1 MACRMKRDPSGDN
14 DFVAPAGPPKVTL
27 VFTADSPLYRLV
39 SATYEDAPIEVV
51 NDSIV
56 SFEVK
61 PGITLLDVV
70 QVCPDTRTTVHI
82 SQDCGDGT
90 QQKLRDRRFLKLD
103 GYRISSI

>member
-1 MACRMKRDPSGDN
+1 MACKMKRDTSGDN
-14 DFVAPAGPPKVTL
+14 DFVAPAGPPSVTL

-39 SATYEDAPIEVV
+39 SATYEDAPVPVV
-51 NDSIV
+51 NDSTV

-70 QVCPDTRTTVHI
+70 QVCPDIKTTVHI
-82 SQDCGDGT
+82 SEDCGDGT

>member
-1 MACRMKRDPSGDN
+1 MPCRMKRDPSGDN
-14 DFVAPAGPPKVTL
+14 DFVAPAGPPSVTL

-39 SATYEDAPIEVV
+39 SATYEDVAVPVV
-51 NDSIV
+51 DDSTV
-56 SFEVK
+56 TFEVK

-70 QVCPDTRTTVHI
+70 QVCPDTKTTVHI
-82 SQDCGDGT
+82 SEDCRDGT